1 MSTEPRSRWPDHP
14 EALAEPQ
21 PVPPPGTN
29 GGGRPSG
36 TTGAWPV
43 DARFVTDPTFAAGV
57 LDAVDSH
64 IAVVDLSGRIVAV
77 NAAWDAFAAANGGHG
92 VGPGADYFA
101 ACATAT
107 ATDPS
112 AAQALH
118 QLHQVAAG
126 RVSRMSLEYP
136 CHSPREQ
143 RWFRMTATRSIL
155 AGTPY
160 LVVRH
165 DTITAERW
173 TRQAVTHR
181 AGLLDEVDAAVVG
194 ADLHGV
200 VQTWNRGAEQLWG
213 WDAEQAV
220 GEHLADLLVP
230 VDRAHAARQALSAV
244 AARGS
249 WEGELTLLHRDGQ
262 PVQLHLRYRVLRDAD
277 GDRRS
282 AALVAV
288 GLGARG
294 SAGGDLWHSN
304 AWLRAITDQL
314 GEGLCTLDAGGRIGY
329 VNAAGERLLGNRRR
343 EVRGGSFTNRL
354 LGTRPDGSAR
364 GPGELLIGAEFAGSV
379 PGEVT
384 PDRLLR
390 SDGTIIPI
398 EYVATQLPS
407 HTEIGPPGWVVSFR
421 DISDRLAREER
432 LREQAEHARCMAR
445 IQDALEQDH
454 FVLHAQPIVDLAT
467 GDTVQHELLLRLD
480 DPEEG
485 MISPGVF
492 LPIAETYGLAPSI
505 DRWVV
510 RRAVALAAAG
520 HAIEVNISARSLSDS
535 SLVYEIER
543 RLAGSGADPALLVFE
558 ITETALLDDR
568 EDAALFAN
576 RLREL
581 GCQVALDDFGTGYGA
596 FTTLKHLP
604 VDVLK
609 IDIDFVRDAR
619 TSVASRHVIAAV
631 VALARAFD
639 LLTIAEGVEDEETLT
654 VLRELGVDQAQG
666 YHLGRPAPLA
676 DTLFAG
682 S

>member
-1 MSTEPRSRWPDHP
+1 M
-14 EALAEPQ
+14 
-21 PVPPPGTN
+21 
-29 GGGRPSG
+29 
-36 TTGAWPV
+36 
-43 DARFVTDPTFAAGV
+43 TDPTFAAGV

-77 NAAWDAFAAANGGHG
+77 NAAWESFAAANGGQD

-101 ACATAT
+101 ACAA

-118 QLHQVAAG
+118 RLQQVAAG
-126 RVSRMSLEYP
+126 RVSRTSLEYP

-143 RWFRMTATRSIL
+143 RWFRMTATRSML

-165 DTITAERW
+165 DTITAEW
-173 TRQAVTHR
+173 CTRDAVTHR
-181 AGLLDEVDAAVVG
+181 AGLLDAVDAAVVG
-194 ADLHGV
+194 ADIHGV
-200 VQTWNRGAEQLWG
+200 VQAWNRGAQQLWG
-213 WDAEQAV
+213 WDAEQAI
-220 GEHLADLLVP
+220 GRHLADLLVA
-230 VDRAHAARQALSAV
+230 VDRADAVRHALAAV
-244 AARGS
+244 AARGC
-249 WEGELTLLHRDGQ
+249 WEGEVTLLHRDGQ
-262 PVQLHLRYRVLRDAD
+262 PVPVHLRYRVLLDAD
-277 GDRRS
+277 GGRRS

-288 GLGARG
+288 SLGGRVA
-294 SAGGDLWHSN
+294 AGRDLSRSN

-329 VNAAGERLLGNRRR
+329 VNPAGERLLGGRRR

-354 LGTRPDGSAR
+354 LGTHPDGSAR

-384 PDRLLR
+384 FDRLLR
-390 SDGTIIPI
+390 SDGSTIPI
-398 EYVATQLPS
+398 EYVATELPS
-407 HTEIGPPGWVVSFR
+407 RTGIGPPGWVVSFR
-421 DISDRLAREER
+421 DVSDRLAREER
-432 LREQAEHARCMAR
+432 LREEAEHARCMAR
-445 IQDALEQDH
+445 IQEALEKDH

-467 GDTVQHELLLRLD
+467 GETVQHELLLRLD

-520 HAIEVNISARSLSDS
+520 HAVEVNISARSLSDS

-558 ITETALLDDR
+558 ITETALLEDR
-568 EDAALFAN
+568 EDAARFAN

-609 IDIDFVRDAR
+609 IDVDFVRDAR
-619 TSVASRHVIAAV
+619 TSPASRHVIAAV

-639 LLTIAEGVEDEETLT
+639 LLTIAEGVEDEDTLS

-682 S
+682 G